1 MSEWF
6 SQYWYLVI
14 VFFIVLAATIFGM
27 VKASDAYKKHNKLFH
42 EEEEKIKRL
51 TELKQNFVPLTKEAI
66 DTGSDQDLLEG
77 VALAY
82 QLKIQKE
89 IDMTAAFEK
98 LPIEARYIYTLDIFV
113 SEGAV
118 VSGFY
123 RNNGRELKSL
133 IVPAMKAID
142 ENSAAEI
149 CGVLYAMFDEDSEV
163 SVDRALI
170 AETDEKFATV
180 FDAESFKRNA
190 ARYVRDNR
198 DKLIDSYTDNF

>member
-14 VFFIVLAATIFGM
+14 VFFIVLAVTVFGM
-27 VKASDAYKKHNKLFH
+27 YKASEAYKKHNKLFH
-42 EEEEKIKRL
+42 EEEEKMKHL
-51 TELKQNFVPLTKEAI
+51 AELKQKFVPLTKEAI
-66 DTGSDQDLLEG
+66 DSGNDQELLEG

-82 QLKIQKE
+82 QLQLQKE

-123 RNNGRELKSL
+123 RNNGKDLKSL
-133 IVPAMKAID
+133 IVPAMKAIGESD
-142 ENSAAEI
+142 SAKL
-149 CGVLYAMFDEDSEV
+149 CSSLYSMFDEDSEV
-163 SVDRALI
+163 SVDREKI
-170 AETDEKFATV
+170 AETDEKFKVV
-180 FDAESFKRNA
+180 FDSDRFMSNA
-190 ARYVRDNR
+190 AKFIRANI
-198 DKLIDSYTDNF
+198 DKLI